1 VTERRVVYVTT
12 VDSSLRFLF
21 LPQLAYLQR
30 LGYRVSAVCA
40 ESGWSAEIRAA
51 GIEVHHAALRRNVS
65 PLADLAALAQLTAY
79 YHQVRPHI
87 VHTHTPKA
95 NLLGRLAAR
104 WSGVPII
111 LGTEHGF
118 YFYGM
123 SGWRRAFYVALARLG
138 ASCSDAVFLIN
149 REDVATALASGI
161 CRSEQIIFQEGG
173 VGVDL
178 DRYSPGADTL
188 AAKTALGIPAQAPVV
203 GMVGRLAPEKG
214 HADYFRAAV
223 LVRKHLPQARFLVVG
238 PAEPQC
244 VAELRALAA
253 SLGLEEAV
261 VFTGERV
268 DLPPVYAA
276 MDVVCLPS
284 HREGLPGVLM
294 EAAAMAKPVVATNI
308 RGCRDVVTDGVTGL
322 LVPPH
327 DPEAL
332 ARALLQVLRDADLA
346 RRMGQAARV
355 RAETVYDQR
364 RVFAQV
370 EGEYRRRLQQ
380 KGLWCE

>member
-1 VTERRVVYVTT
+1 
-12 VDSSLRFLF
+12 
-21 LPQLAYLQR
+21 
-30 LGYRVSAVCA
+30 
-40 ESGWSAEIRAA
+40 
-51 GIEVHHAALRRNVS
+51 
-65 PLADLAALAQLTAY
+65 
-79 YHQVRPHI
+79 
-87 VHTHTPKA
+87 
-95 NLLGRLAAR
+95 
-104 WSGVPII
+104 
-111 LGTEHGF
+111 
-118 YFYGM
+118 
-123 SGWRRAFYVALARLG
+123 
-138 ASCSDAVFLIN
+138 
-149 REDVATALASGI
+149 
-161 CRSEQIIFQEGG
+161 
-173 VGVDL
+173 
-178 DRYSPGADTL
+178 
-188 AAKTALGIPAQAPVV
+188 
-203 GMVGRLAPEKG
+203 
-214 HADYFRAAV
+214 
-223 LVRKHLPQARFLVVG
+223 
-238 PAEPQC
+238 
-244 VAELRALAA
+244 VAELRALAV

-284 HREGLPGVLM
+284 YREGLPVVLM

-370 EGEYRRRLQQ
+370 EGEYRRRLQE